1 MRNLLESVQ
10 TARLKN
16 AFEKYL
22 PAVLENRSVKAQKV
36 ITESI
41 SEVTGDKTTSP
52 QQDEDR
58 SNVIDIKRLAG
69 L

>member
-1 MRNLLESVQ
+1 
-10 TARLKN
+10 
-16 AFEKYL
+16 
-22 PAVLENRSVKAQKV
+22 VLENRSVKAQKV

-52 QQDEDR
+52 QQDDDR